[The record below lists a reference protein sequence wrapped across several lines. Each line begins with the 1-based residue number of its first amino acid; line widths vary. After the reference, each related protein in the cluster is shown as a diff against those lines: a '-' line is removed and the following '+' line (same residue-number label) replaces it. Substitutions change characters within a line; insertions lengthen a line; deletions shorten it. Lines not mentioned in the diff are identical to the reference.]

1 MHVDLLLA
9 TGHVLEQ
16 ALNESY
22 SLWGEGLS
30 RPDYG
35 RYNAAQL
42 RTEWGAA
49 SLARVALVEDGR
61 LLATAKRYDLVARLG
76 GQPRPM
82 LGIGAVFTPPDLRR
96 RGLARELIERMIED
110 AAARRV
116 TGALLFSE
124 IGPDYYARL
133 GFSIVEVGDVTFE
146 IPAGRGTPAIPMRSG
161 DDRDVARIAEI
172 SARMTERFRFALERP
187 AAFIQY
193 GLTKKR
199 LLAGLTPGTAR
210 QVGFFVVEEGAQPAA
225 YIVMTVTP
233 RGPTLEECG
242 DRDPSGA
249 RVGAMLQAYAAAS
262 REDALRLNAWL
273 PPGFCPPQLSI
284 VRRAPAR
291 DVMMTRGI
299 DPPLRTAEVGYWH
312 GDIF

>member
-1 MHVDLLLA
+1 MQLVQVSGQA
-9 TGHVLEQ
+9 LEQ
-16 ALNESY
+16 ALDESY

-42 RTEWGAA
+42 RTDWGAA
-49 SLARVALVEDGR
+49 NLARMALVEDGR
-61 LLATAKRYDLVARLG
+61 LLATAKRYDLVARLDG
-76 GQPRPM
+76 RPRPV

-96 RGLARELIERMIED
+96 RGFARELIDRMIED
-110 AAARRV
+110 AAARGV

-124 IGPDYYARL
+124 IGPEYYARL
-133 GFSIVEVGDVTFE
+133 GFSIVEVDELRFE
-146 IPAGRGTPAIPMRSG
+146 VPPGRGIPAIPMRSG
-161 DDRDVARIAEI
+161 DDRDIARIAEI
-172 SARMTERFRFALERP
+172 SARMTQGFRFALERP
-187 AAFIQY
+187 APFIQY

-210 QVGFFVVEEGAQPAA
+210 EVGFFVVEEGTQPVA
-225 YIVMTVTP
+225 YIVMTITP
-233 RGPTLEECG
+233 RGRTLEECG

-249 RVGAMLQAYAAAS
+249 RVGAMLQAYAAVR
-262 REDALRLNAWL
+262 REDPLRLNAWL
-273 PPGFCPPQLSI
+273 PPGFCPPQLS
-284 VRRAPAR
+284 VTRRAAPR

-299 DPPLRTAEVGYWH
+299 HPALAPGEVAYWH

>member
-1 MHVDLLLA
+1 MQLVQA
-9 TGHVLEQ
+9 SGQVLEQ
-16 ALNESY
+16 ALDESY

-30 RPDYG
+30 RPDYA

-42 RTEWGAA
+42 RTDWGAGH
-49 SLARVALVEDGR
+49 LARVALVDGGR
-61 LLATAKRYDLVARLG
+61 LLATAKRYDLVARLD

-96 RGLARELIERMIED
+96 RGFARELVDRMIED
-110 AAARRV
+110 AAARGV

-133 GFSIVEVGDVTFE
+133 GFSVVEVDDVTFE
-146 IPAGRGTPAIPMRSG
+146 IPAGRGIPAVPMRSG

-172 SARMTERFRFALERP
+172 SARMTQGFRFALERP
-187 AAFIQY
+187 APFIQY

-210 QVGFFVVEEGAQPAA
+210 QVEFFVVEEGAQPVA
-225 YIVMTVTP
+225 YVVMTVTP
-233 RGPTLEECG
+233 RGRRLEECG

-249 RVGAMLQAYAAAS
+249 RVGAMLQAYAAS
-262 REDALRLNAWL
+262 LGDGPPRLNAWL

-291 DVMMTRGI
+291 DVMMTRGV
-299 DPPLRTAEVGYWH
+299 DPPLRAAEVGYWH
-312 GDIF
+312 GDVF